1 MRCLRAHASS
11 LAPLCLR
18 AHASSLKP
26 LAKCSGRMPR
36 PLAGP
41 EVEAFLNA
49 FLPTLALLIFM
60 ALLPSLLLGLAS
72 LQVLLP
78 PPPSLKVRMPPS
90 SPHVLMPPSFPLAS
104 LQGLARKS
112 ETQAAAFKML
122 AVFQFVWVFLG
133 VAITRGLM
141 ETLSDALKDPGL
153 LLDSL
158 GRCAAVAHPRASFT
172 TLPAHPTTPPT

>member
-11 LAPLCLR
+11 LA
-18 AHASSLKP
+18 P

-78 PPPSLKVRMPPS
+78 PIPSHKVLMPPS

-172 TLPAHPTTPPT
+172 TLPAHPTAPPT